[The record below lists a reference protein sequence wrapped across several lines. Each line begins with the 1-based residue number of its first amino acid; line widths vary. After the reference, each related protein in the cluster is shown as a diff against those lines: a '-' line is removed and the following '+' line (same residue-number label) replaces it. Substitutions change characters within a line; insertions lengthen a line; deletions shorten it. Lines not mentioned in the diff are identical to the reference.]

1 MKLLTFHLEI
11 TSYHIQMEAQGGT
24 MDGGYAN
31 PYHVLVACVIFVY
44 TLGPKRTLLCC
55 ASKCIHIL
63 IYIYTCFGDDQG
75 PSLLRHKIL
84 ALG

>member
-63 IYIYTCFGDDQG
+63 IYIYVFW
-75 PSLLRHKIL
+75 
-84 ALG
+84 